1 MRSRIIIVL
10 ASVVGAI
17 SLFVSPALASS
28 GVPIPGTVTANAN
41 ATLTDLALK
50 RVNQSGSLVVYDE
63 HIKVAKRKSGCKWY
77 RHFTNSSYVVGSYH
91 GSHIVGYPDA
101 NGYLCRNSHSPTGFV
116 KRGGGATRRDCRN
129 IAAPP
134 NKAVPFPV
142 FRGKLVSFASRSEAK
157 IKVHAKAAI
166 HSVLDLWCGHFE
178 GSAVAEDNIWVR
190 LTTYVKL
197 KSRNS
202 KMKFFAKF
210 FVKAADKVSQNV
222 SLSCSFTPLPPA
234 PPPPPPKPTPTPT
247 PSPTP
252 TPTPPPKVKVKLVKF
267 CFVDGDKVECPKDF
281 GFSVNGNGGF
291 TNSGG
296 EVTSL
301 VEVNSGTQVTVCET
315 DPKGWTR
322 DGDQCQTLTATGSY
336 ATVTFKNKKVT
347 PPPPKAHAKLVK
359 KAYVDGNSKTLTGGE
374 FSFSVSVNGSVK
386 FSTTNAASGSSRD
399 LGDFNAGDVVK
410 VCETD
415 SDGFTP
421 DDECITHT
429 MVAGETFTYSF
440 VNRKTTPKVPQPH
453 AIASAPC
460 PSSGS
465 VRMVT
470 VTLTNTGNADAVN
483 VAVEVT
489 GASNSPASFTVH
501 PGQTLTPTFS
511 TSTDI
516 DVRVRAMFGS
526 DTLFDQTFPKC
537 AVPKAHAKLVK
548 KAYVDGNSK
557 TLTGGEFS
565 FSVSVN
571 GSVKFSTTN
580 AASGSSRDL
589 GDFNAGDVVKV
600 CETDSDGFTPDDEC
614 ITHTMVAGETF
625 TYSFVN
631 RKTTPPTPPTVTNVT
646 QPQEVYVNETYPN
659 FCADVT
665 SPAGHTVKV
674 VFGARFGVGFTKTI
688 TSTGSDRVCG
698 TYTAP
703 TDLPFVWT
711 PPSWSGFSNAD
722 TWEQVH
728 VVATDLDT
736 DLSSTSSKNPP
747 EDVESYVWFPI
758 LRPPA
763 NP

>member
-10 ASVVGAI
+10 ASVVWAFC
-17 SLFVSPALASS
+17 LFASSALASS

-63 HIKVAKRKSGCKWY
+63 HIKVAKRESGCRWY
-77 RHFTNSSYVVGSYH
+77 NHFTNSSYVVGSYH

-101 NGYLCRNSHSPTGFV
+101 HGYLCRDSHSPTGYV
-116 KRGGGATRRDCRN
+116 KRGGGSTGRDCRN

-142 FRGKLVSFASRSEAK
+142 FRGKLVSFASKSEVK
-157 IKVHAKAAI
+157 IKVHANAAI
-166 HSVLDLWCGHFE
+166 HTVLDLWCGHFE
-178 GSAVAEDNIWVR
+178 GSAVAEDNVWIR

-222 SLSCSFTPLPPA
+222 SFSCSFTP
-234 PPPPPPKPTPTPT
+234 PPPPPPPPPTSTPTPT

-296 EVTSL
+296 EVTNL

-322 DGDQCQTLTATGSY
+322 DDDQCQTVTATGSY

-347 PPPPKAHAKLVK
+347 PPPPKAHANLVK
-359 KAYVDGNSKTLTGGE
+359 KAFVDGISKTLTGGE
-374 FSFSVSVNGSVK
+374 YSFSVRVNGDLK
-386 FSTTNAASGSSRD
+386 FNTTNEASGSPHY
-399 LGDFNAGDVVK
+399 LGDFNAGDVVE
-410 VCETD
+410 VCETS

-421 DDECITHT
+421 DEVCITHT
-429 MVAGETFTYSF
+429 MVAGETFTFSF

-453 AIASAPC
+453 ATASAPC

-489 GASNSPASFTVH
+489 GASNSPASFTIH
-501 PGQTLTPTFS
+501 PGPPLTPTFS
-511 TSTDI
+511 TTTDI
-516 DVRVRAMFGS
+516 DVHVRAMFGS
-526 DTLFDQTFPKC
+526 NTLFDQTFPKC
-537 AVPKAHAKLVK
+537 EK
-548 KAYVDGNSK
+548 
-557 TLTGGEFS
+557 
-565 FSVSVN
+565 
-571 GSVKFSTTN
+571 
-580 AASGSSRDL
+580 
-589 GDFNAGDVVKV
+589 
-600 CETDSDGFTPDDEC
+600 
-614 ITHTMVAGETF
+614 
-625 TYSFVN
+625 
-631 RKTTPPTPPTVTNVT
+631 PPTPPTVKNVT
-646 QPQEVYVNETYPN
+646 QPQEVYVNETYPVN
-659 FCADVT
+659 ICADVT
-665 SPAGHTVKV
+665 SPAGDTVKV
-674 VFGARFGVGFTKTI
+674 VFGARFGIGFTKTI

-711 PPSWSGFSNAD
+711 PPSWSGFSHAD

-736 DLSSTSSKNPP
+736 ALSSTSSKNPP
-747 EDVESYVWFPI
+747 EDIESYVWFPI
-758 LRPPA
+758 IRPPA

>member
-10 ASVVGAI
+10 ASVVWAFC
-17 SLFVSPALASS
+17 LFASSALASS

-63 HIKVAKRKSGCKWY
+63 QIKVAKRESGCRWY
-77 RHFTNSSYVVGSYH
+77 NHFTNSSYVVGSYH

-101 NGYLCRNSHSPTGFV
+101 HGYLCRDSHSPTGYV
-116 KRGGGATRRDCRN
+116 KRGGGSTGRDCRN

-142 FRGKLVSFASRSEAK
+142 FRGKLVSFASKSEVK
-157 IKVHAKAAI
+157 IKVHANAAI
-166 HSVLDLWCGHFE
+166 HTVLDLWCGHFE
-178 GSAVAEDNIWVR
+178 GSAVAEDNVWIR

-222 SLSCSFTPLPPA
+222 SFSCSFTP
-234 PPPPPPKPTPTPT
+234 PPPPPPPPPTSTPTPT

-296 EVTSL
+296 EVTNL

-322 DGDQCQTLTATGSY
+322 DDDQCQTVTATGSY

-347 PPPPKAHAKLVK
+347 PPPPKAHANL
-359 KAYVDGNSKTLTGGE
+359 
-374 FSFSVSVNGSVK
+374 
-386 FSTTNAASGSSRD
+386 
-399 LGDFNAGDVVK
+399 
-410 VCETD
+410 
-415 SDGFTP
+415 
-421 DDECITHT
+421 
-429 MVAGETFTYSF
+429 
-440 VNRKTTPKVPQPH
+440 
-453 AIASAPC
+453 
-460 PSSGS
+460 

-489 GASNSPASFTVH
+489 GASNSPASFTIH
-501 PGQTLTPTFS
+501 PGPPLTPTFS
-511 TSTDI
+511 TTTDI
-516 DVRVRAMFGS
+516 DVHVRAMFGS
-526 DTLFDQTFPKC
+526 NTLFDQTFPKC
-537 AVPKAHAKLVK
+537 EK
-548 KAYVDGNSK
+548 
-557 TLTGGEFS
+557 
-565 FSVSVN
+565 
-571 GSVKFSTTN
+571 
-580 AASGSSRDL
+580 
-589 GDFNAGDVVKV
+589 
-600 CETDSDGFTPDDEC
+600 
-614 ITHTMVAGETF
+614 
-625 TYSFVN
+625 
-631 RKTTPPTPPTVTNVT
+631 PPTPPTVKNVT
-646 QPQEVYVNETYPN
+646 QPQEVYVNETYPVN
-659 FCADVT
+659 ICADVT
-665 SPAGHTVKV
+665 SPAGDTVKV
-674 VFGARFGVGFTKTI
+674 VFGARFGIGFTKTI

-711 PPSWSGFSNAD
+711 PPSWSGFSHAD

-736 DLSSTSSKNPP
+736 ALSSTSSKNPP
-747 EDVESYVWFPI
+747 EDIESYVWFPI
-758 LRPPA
+758 IRPPA

>member
-440 VNRKTTPKVPQPH
+440 VNRKTTP
-453 AIASAPC
+453 
-460 PSSGS
+460 
-465 VRMVT
+465 
-470 VTLTNTGNADAVN
+470 
-483 VAVEVT
+483 
-489 GASNSPASFTVH
+489 
-501 PGQTLTPTFS
+501 
-511 TSTDI
+511 
-516 DVRVRAMFGS
+516 
-526 DTLFDQTFPKC
+526 
-537 AVPKAHAKLVK
+537 
-548 KAYVDGNSK
+548 
-557 TLTGGEFS
+557 
-565 FSVSVN
+565 
-571 GSVKFSTTN
+571 
-580 AASGSSRDL
+580 
-589 GDFNAGDVVKV
+589 
-600 CETDSDGFTPDDEC
+600 
-614 ITHTMVAGETF
+614 
-625 TYSFVN
+625 
-631 RKTTPPTPPTVTNVT
+631 PTPPTVTNVT